1 MPGSPAS
8 YRIQTGKGG
17 VDDPFVV
24 PYSPKIK
31 EAIDKL
37 GQYEDIGLEPEEI
50 ARLLIVLLDPQ
61 LPR

>member
-31 EAIDKL
+31 EAVDKL
-37 GQYEDIGLEPEEI
+37 GQYEDTGLEPEEI
-50 ARLLIVLLDPQ
+50 ARLLKPA
-61 LPR
+61 R